1 MYEQMST
8 LAAAG
13 ATPLIGTAGRIGR
26 RIAGA
31 PNEAMMRMAGSVTPT
46 AAAELA
52 ALTAKSTTEAV
63 PITSEPDIQKLIS
76 QVPSYYM
83 EEWTQNA
90 GLPQDV
96 VAKYWKLGNDQRD
109 VPERAMVQAQKIIG
123 GGVIFPAIE
132 HIGDLTNRMT
142 PKHSLGFAYEE
153 TLGKAKRYLASLK
166 SGYGFRR
173 EHEEN
178 LKSNADYNKVPYEE
192 HKAKVDAALLNYADA
207 HRALT
212 VYNPLQ
218 RLARDTSVALGEQ
231 RFEDAGN
238 LLDEFVNRIPTQ
250 EAFVEEIKKFDPNFA
265 APMSN
270 YSLKRQQQRSAGSR
284 EAPTA
289 ADDLAE
295 LTANGLTTSLANP
308 SATGG
313 TLGDALSQLNIT
325 PQRVEKWRSS
335 REGMRQEKVSQV
347 QQAAEELRA
356 GNISTEEYQRT
367 VQQYQPIKPLGAVQ
381 KMPTVEEVAMALG
394 KNAETSP
401 GIVGVNVNLPDG
413 TRVASRLDIPAYD
426 KYDTWVVSLHD
437 GNKTGG
443 NAIGYGQAAVLNDVN
458 FMSSAKAA
466 LNIATG
472 KSAKGTIA
480 RIYGNWEN
488 RDPSAIAQQARDI
501 LSGKAPDASDW
512 IEVGMNPY
520 RHSYFYRKSDGMP
533 VASAEQ
539 VIQVG
544 PLVLAKK
551 PVTRPVES
559 PEHQIDTPM
568 GTRYFKKGGNVERVR
583 NDNRRYL

>member
-1 MYEQMST
+1 MGYGRDVLQSEAPLAKIGADVSALGSGAVEGLKQDPLGFIADMTPILGEIRSGRDAVKYSDLANEARAANDLDAASMYEQMST

-46 AAAELA
+46 AADDLA

-289 ADDLAE
+289 ADDLAA
-295 LTANGLTTSLANP
+295 LTAKAPTDTPEFKNFFGESKVVDAKGKPMQVYHGTSSDFTVFRPSEDGRLGRGIYLSSEERLAKGFRGADKLMRLYVSMQNP
-308 SATGG
+308 AYEYDLIPERVGDKMKGDEYEKELHNRAIGGGFDGIIKGSSTDVFGNPRTSDSWGNFVVFNPTQIKSAIGNEG
-313 TLGDALSQLNIT
+313 TFDPTNPVIT
-325 PQRVEKWRSS
+325 KAK
-335 REGMRQEKVSQV
+335 G
-347 QQAAEELRA
+347 
-356 GNISTEEYQRT
+356 
-367 VQQYQPIKPLGAVQ
+367 GAV
-381 KMPTVEEVAMALG
+381 T
-394 KNAETSP
+394 KN
-401 GIVGVNVNLPDG
+401 
-413 TRVASRLDIPAYD
+413 
-426 KYDTWVVSLHD
+426 
-437 GNKTGG
+437 
-443 NAIGYGQAAVLNDVN
+443 
-458 FMSSAKAA
+458 
-466 LNIATG
+466 
-472 KSAKGTIA
+472 
-480 RIYGNWEN
+480 
-488 RDPSAIAQQARDI
+488 
-501 LSGKAPDASDW
+501 
-512 IEVGMNPY
+512 
-520 RHSYFYRKSDGMP
+520 
-533 VASAEQ
+533 
-539 VIQVG
+539 
-544 PLVLAKK
+544 
-551 PVTRPVES
+551 
-559 PEHQIDTPM
+559 
-568 GTRYFKKGGNVERVR
+568 NVERMR